1 MVISISAPVFKGIPQ
16 MQGGGQQQGFGGG
29 GGGGGG

>member
-1 MVISISAPVFKGIPQ
+1 MAISTKAPLFSGIPQ
-16 MQGGGQQQGFGGG
+16 MHGGGQQQGFGGG

>member
-1 MVISISAPVFKGIPQ
+1 VIIKTKAPLFNGIPQ
-16 MQGGGQQQGFGGG
+16 TQGGGQQQGFGGG